1 MERWGVWVRALD
13 WAIKKD
19 EIGTTLKSSSFS
31 IKMSNEKDFK
41 EVCTFFVFLIISHE
55 S

>member
-1 MERWGVWVRALD
+1 MRTLD

-41 EVCTFFVFLIISHE
+41 EVRFSFFNNKP
-55 S
+55 